1 MPDDVIRTD
10 VALVL
15 AKLVDAALA
24 DDWGEDAPTVAVLC
38 RASEDPDDLRL
49 ALKRIA
55 GSVES
60 ELEVFADDHCLA
72 AAHSTVE
79 RHPPPELTHHHDGS
93 PVRVTVAIDHDGQ
106 AGIVRHR
113 NGSLEHFGDADL
125 LLVKLLR
132 TALPPLMVLS
142 NE

>member
-1 MPDDVIRTD
+1 
-10 VALVL
+10 
-15 AKLVDAALA
+15 
-24 DDWGEDAPTVAVLC
+24 
-38 RASEDPDDLRL
+38 L
-49 ALKRIA
+49 ALKRIE

-60 ELEVFADDHCLA
+60 DLEVFADDYCLA

-79 RHPPPELTHHHDGS
+79 RHPPPELTHRHDGS

-113 NGSLEHFGDADL
+113 NGSLEHFGDVDL

-142 NE
+142 TE

>member
-1 MPDDVIRTD
+1 MPKDVIRTD

-15 AKLVDAALA
+15 AELVDAALA
-24 DDWGEDAPTVAVLC
+24 DDWAEDAPMVAVLC
-38 RASEDPDDLRL
+38 QASDDPDDLRL

-60 ELEVFADDHCLA
+60 ELEVFADDDCRA
-72 AAHSTVE
+72 AAYSSVE

-93 PVRVTVAIDHDGQ
+93 PVRITVAIDGDGK

-113 NGSLEHFGDADL
+113 NGSLERFGDVDL
-125 LLVKLLR
+125 LPVKLLR
-132 TALPPLMVLS
+132 TALPPLRAV
-142 NE
+142 